1 MKDIKLPKIESPS
14 HGWAKISYY
23 DLKGW
28 NITLK
33 EFSSFSFYNP
43 SNACVYLEEDCDA
56 PKLKKLLTEKGL
68 RVSWKYTYRENFVP
82 SENPKFC
89 YLDEVKEAV

>member
-1 MKDIKLPKIESPS
+1 MKDIKIPKIESPS

-33 EFSSFSFYNP
+33 EFQ
-43 SNACVYLEEDCDA
+43 
-56 PKLKKLLTEKGL
+56 
-68 RVSWKYTYRENFVP
+68 VSLFIIHQMPV
-82 SENPKFC
+82 FI
-89 YLDEVKEAV
+89 

>member
-1 MKDIKLPKIESPS
+1 MKDIKIPKIESPS

-68 RVSWKYTYRENFVP
+68 RVSWKYTYLCQTHE
-82 SENPKFC
+82 PKSLQTHTHISKIC
-89 YLDEVKEAV
+89 L